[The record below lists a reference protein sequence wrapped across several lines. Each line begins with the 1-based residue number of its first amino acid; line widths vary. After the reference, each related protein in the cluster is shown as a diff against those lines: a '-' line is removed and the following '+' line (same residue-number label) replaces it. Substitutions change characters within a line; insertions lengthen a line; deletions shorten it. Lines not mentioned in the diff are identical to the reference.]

1 MTIVNVDYEYIF
13 GHVCFIENIRGWEII
28 LSTILEENIIDE
40 SFVIKVM
47 NRHFSRV
54 NEYNKVQIFGSK
66 EIEIRISEE
75 YKHVLR

>member
-1 MTIVNVDYEYIF
+1 
-13 GHVCFIENIRGWEII
+13 
-28 LSTILEENIIDE
+28 
-40 SFVIKVM
+40 M